1 MYNEDLKMI
10 QEFKLLIEVNHQHM
24 MDSFKK
30 LIEMNDDIIREIQE
44 AKKIQWWKFRRY
56 KNRVNMLDLMQI
68 SIIYKNAYKV
78 LIYKGLKVF
87 LLYWI

>member
-44 AKKIQWWKFRRY
+44 AKKIQ
-56 KNRVNMLDLMQI
+56 
-68 SIIYKNAYKV
+68 
-78 LIYKGLKVF
+78 
-87 LLYWI
+87 